1 MKKIFALLLVALML
15 FSLTACAQTADPAK
29 PAAETTQETQSENPD
44 TVAADNTDDGE
55 VVEIV
60 WAMQGAANETEG
72 WNAVV
77 AAANEQ
83 LKDENIKIVVQ
94 NIPTADWDEYYQK
107 ITAQII
113 GGDCP
118 DIGRIAESLMPIAI
132 EKNQVMDLTDKIN
145 AEIDRSQYFD
155 TVFNNAGAK
164 DGKIYGLP
172 SGVYQKLVYFN
183 KDIFDNAGI
192 AYPSSDWDHPTTLQ
206 EYVEIAK
213 QLSSGEGAN
222 RNYGFYCETD
232 IFMVG
237 CFAGENLYSADNTY
251 AITDA
256 HKEVY
261 RYLDQMLNVD
271 KSMPTP
277 VDTQIMGGF
286 DMFCA
291 GKLAMVCDGTWW
303 QQTAR
308 GITDFN
314 VGIAAA
320 PSLDGS
326 ANAGSFIDNYVV
338 WKDSKH
344 PEEAWKALK
353 AIFSEACANELAKTG
368 TGGVPVNRNTLA
380 NYSATLI
387 GENFD
392 ETSQA
397 SFMQS
402 MDHTWAMPYNASFNE
417 VQSQTNALLQP
428 WMVGNKSLDDALVEL
443 DATLA
448 DLTK

>member
-1 MKKIFALLLVALML
+1 MKKILAMLIVVLLLV
-15 FSLTACAQTADPAK
+15 SLAACTGQTAPSN
-29 PAAETTQETQSENPD
+29 ETDKSGTD
-44 TVAADNTDDGE
+44 TTGSNTGGNDGD

-77 AAANEQ
+77 NAANKQ
-83 LKDENIKIVVQ
+83 LEKDNIKIVVQ
-94 NIPTADWDEYYQK
+94 NIPTSDWDEYYQK

-113 GGDCP
+113 AGDCP

-132 EKNQVMDLTDKIN
+132 EKNQVLELTDRIN
-145 AEIDRSQYFD
+145 ADIDRTQYFD

-183 KDIFDNAGI
+183 KDLFDAANVE
-192 AYPSSDWDHPTTLQ
+192 YPSSDWDHPTTLA
-206 EYVEIAK
+206 EYTEMAK
-213 QLSSGEGAN
+213 KLSSGEGAN
-222 RNYGFYCETD
+222 RNYGFYAETD

-237 CFAGENLYSADNTY
+237 CFAGENIYNADNTY
-251 AITDA
+251 QITDA
-256 HKEVY
+256 HRQVY
-261 RYLDQMLNVD
+261 SYLDQMLNVD
-271 KSMPTP
+271 KSLPTP

-303 QQTAR
+303 QQSAR
-308 GITDFN
+308 SITDFN

-320 PSLDGS
+320 PSLDGK
-326 ANAGSFIDNYVV
+326 ANAVSFIDNYVI

-344 PEEAWKALK
+344 PEEAWKALQ
-353 AIFSEACANELAKTG
+353 AIFSETCANELAKTG

-387 GENFD
+387 GDNFD
-392 ETSQA
+392 EASQA

-402 MDHTWAMPYNASFNE
+402 MDHTWAMPYNSNFNE
-417 VQSQTNALLQP
+417 VSSQTNAVLQP
-428 WMVGNKSLDDALVEL
+428 WMVGNKSLDDALTGLESI
-443 DATLA
+443 LA

>member
-1 MKKIFALLLVALML
+1 MKKIIALLLAVLML
-15 FSLTACAQTADPAK
+15 LSLVACAQSPETKEPQKEVAK
-29 PAAETTQETQSENPD
+29 EEVTQKEESKEETE
-44 TVAADNTDDGE
+44 E
-55 VVEIV
+55 VIEIV

-77 AAANEQ
+77 DAANEQ
-83 LKDENIKIVVQ
+83 LKAENIKIVVQ

-107 ITAQII
+107 VTAQII
-113 GGDCP
+113 GGDAP

-132 EKNQVMDLTDKIN
+132 EKNQVLDLTDLIE
-145 AEIDRSQYFD
+145 ADIDRSQYFD

-164 DGKIYGLP
+164 DGRIYGLP

-183 KDIFDNAGI
+183 KDMFDAAGVP
-192 AYPSSDWDHPTTLQ
+192 YPSSDWDNPTTLA

-222 RNYGFYCETD
+222 RTYGMYCETD
-232 IFMVG
+232 VFMVG
-237 CFAGENLYSADNTY
+237 CFAGENLYNANNTY

-261 RYLDQMLNVD
+261 GYLDQMLNVD

-308 GITDFN
+308 AITDFN

-320 PSLDGS
+320 PSLDGA
-326 ANAGSFIDNYVV
+326 ANAVAFIDNYVV

-353 AIFSEACANELAKTG
+353 TIFSEVCANELAKTG
-368 TGGVPVNRNTLA
+368 TGGVPVNRNALA
-380 NYSATLI
+380 NFSSTLI

-392 ETSQA
+392 EASQA

-417 VQSQTNALLQP
+417 IQSETNALLQL
-428 WMVGNKSLDDALVEL
+428 WMVGEKPLADALTEL

-448 DLTK
+448 ELTN

>member
-1 MKKIFALLLVALML
+1 MKKVLVMLIVVLLLV
-15 FSLTACAQTADPAK
+15 SLAACTGQTAPSN
-29 PAAETTQETQSENPD
+29 ETDKSGTD
-44 TVAADNTDDGE
+44 TTGSNTGCNDGD

-77 AAANEQ
+77 NAANKQ
-83 LKDENIKIVVQ
+83 LEKDNIKIVVQ
-94 NIPTADWDEYYQK
+94 NIPTSDWDEYYQK

-113 GGDCP
+113 AGDCP

-132 EKNQVMDLTDKIN
+132 EKNQVLELTDRIN
-145 AEIDRSQYFD
+145 ADIDRTQYFD

-183 KDIFDNAGI
+183 KDLFDAANVE
-192 AYPSSDWDHPTTLQ
+192 YPSSDWDHPTTLA
-206 EYVEIAK
+206 EYAEMAK
-213 QLSSGEGAN
+213 KLSSGEGAN
-222 RNYGFYCETD
+222 RNYGFYAETD

-237 CFAGENLYSADNTY
+237 CFAGENIYNADNTY
-251 AITDA
+251 QITDA
-256 HKEVY
+256 HRQVY
-261 RYLDQMLNVD
+261 SYLDQMLNVD

-291 GKLAMVCDGTWW
+291 GKLDMVCDGTWW
-303 QQTAR
+303 QQSAR
-308 GITDFN
+308 SITDFN

-320 PSLDGS
+320 PSLDGK
-326 ANAGSFIDNYVV
+326 ANAVSFIDNYVI

-344 PEEAWKALK
+344 PEEAWKALQ
-353 AIFSEACANELAKTG
+353 AIFSETCANELAKTG

-387 GENFD
+387 GDNFD
-392 ETSQA
+392 EASQA

-402 MDHTWAMPYNASFNE
+402 MDHTWAMPYNSNFNE
-417 VQSQTNALLQP
+417 VSSQTNAVLQP
-428 WMVGNKSLDDALVEL
+428 WMVGNKSLDDALTGLESI
-443 DATLA
+443 LA

>member
-1 MKKIFALLLVALML
+1 MKKIIALML
-15 FSLTACAQTADPAK
+15 VVLMLISLVACAQTPETKEPEKEEVTQKDDKTDDPKADP
-29 PAAETTQETQSENPD
+29 E
-44 TVAADNTDDGE
+44 E

-77 AAANEQ
+77 DAANEK
-83 LKDENIKIVVQ
+83 LKAENIKIVVQ
-94 NIPTADWDEYYQK
+94 NIPTSDWDEYYQK
-107 ITAQII
+107 VTAQII
-113 GGDCP
+113 GGDAP

-132 EKNQVMDLTDKIN
+132 EKNQVLDLTDLI
-145 AEIDRSQYFD
+145 AADIDRSQYFD

-164 DGKIYGLP
+164 DGRIYGLP

-183 KDIFDNAGI
+183 KDMFDAAGVP
-192 AYPSSDWDHPTTLQ
+192 YPSSDWDNPTTLK

-213 QLSSGEGAN
+213 QLSSGEGAS

-232 IFMVG
+232 VFMVG
-237 CFAGENLYSADNTY
+237 CFAGDNLCSANNTY
-251 AITDA
+251 KITDA

-261 RYLDQMLNVD
+261 TYLDQMLNVD

-308 GITDFN
+308 SITDFN

-320 PSLDGS
+320 PSLDGA
-326 ANAGSFIDNYVV
+326 ANAVAFIDNYVV
-338 WKDSKH
+338 WKDTKH
-344 PEEAWKALK
+344 PEEAWKALQ
-353 AIFSEACANELAKTG
+353 AIFSETCANELAKTG
-368 TGGVPVNRNTLA
+368 TGGVPVNRNALA
-380 NYSATLI
+380 NFSSTLI
-387 GENFD
+387 GDNFD
-392 ETSQA
+392 EESQK

-417 VQSQTNALLQP
+417 ISSETNSVLQP
-428 WMVGNKSLDDALVEL
+428 WMVGNKPLADALTEL
-443 DATLA
+443 DAVLA

>member
-1 MKKIFALLLVALML
+1 MKKVLVMLIVVLLLV
-15 FSLTACAQTADPAK
+15 SLAACTGQTAPSN
-29 PAAETTQETQSENPD
+29 ETDKSGTD
-44 TVAADNTDDGE
+44 TTGSNTGCNDGD

-77 AAANEQ
+77 NAANKQ
-83 LKDENIKIVVQ
+83 LEKDNIKIVVQ
-94 NIPTADWDEYYQK
+94 NIPTSDWDEYYQK

-113 GGDCP
+113 AGDCP

-132 EKNQVMDLTDKIN
+132 EKNQVLELTDRIN
-145 AEIDRSQYFD
+145 ADIDRTQYFD

-183 KDIFDNAGI
+183 KDLFDAANVE
-192 AYPSSDWDHPTTLQ
+192 YPSSDWDHPTTLA
-206 EYVEIAK
+206 EYAEMAK
-213 QLSSGEGAN
+213 KLSSGEGAN
-222 RNYGFYCETD
+222 RNYGFYAETD

-237 CFAGENLYSADNTY
+237 CFAGENIYNADNTY
-251 AITDA
+251 QITDA
-256 HKEVY
+256 HRQVY
-261 RYLDQMLNVD
+261 SYLDQMLNVD

-303 QQTAR
+303 QQSAR
-308 GITDFN
+308 SITDFN

-320 PSLDGS
+320 PSLDGK
-326 ANAGSFIDNYVV
+326 ANAVSFIDSYVI

-344 PEEAWKALK
+344 PEEAWKALQ
-353 AIFSEACANELAKTG
+353 AIFSETCANELAKTG

-387 GENFD
+387 GDNFD
-392 ETSQA
+392 EASQA

-402 MDHTWAMPYNASFNE
+402 MDHTWAMPYNSNFNE
-417 VQSQTNALLQP
+417 VSSQTNAVLQP
-428 WMVGNKSLDDALVEL
+428 WMVGNKSLDDALTGLESI
-443 DATLA
+443 LA

>member
-1 MKKIFALLLVALML
+1 MKKVLVMLIVVLLLV
-15 FSLTACAQTADPAK
+15 SLAACTGQTAPSN
-29 PAAETTQETQSENPD
+29 ETDKSGTD
-44 TVAADNTDDGE
+44 TTGSNTGCNDGD

-77 AAANEQ
+77 NAANKQ
-83 LKDENIKIVVQ
+83 LEKDNIKIVVQ
-94 NIPTADWDEYYQK
+94 NIPTSDWDEYYQK

-113 GGDCP
+113 AGDCP

-132 EKNQVMDLTDKIN
+132 EKNQVLELTDRIN
-145 AEIDRSQYFD
+145 ADIDRTQYFD

-183 KDIFDNAGI
+183 KDLFDAANVE
-192 AYPSSDWDHPTTLQ
+192 YPSSDWDHPTTLA
-206 EYVEIAK
+206 EYAEMAK
-213 QLSSGEGAN
+213 KLSSGEGAN
-222 RNYGFYCETD
+222 RNYGFYAETD

-237 CFAGENLYSADNTY
+237 CFAGENIYNADNTY
-251 AITDA
+251 QITDA
-256 HKEVY
+256 HRQVY
-261 RYLDQMLNVD
+261 SYLDQMLNVD

-303 QQTAR
+303 QQSAR
-308 GITDFN
+308 SITDFN

-320 PSLDGS
+320 PSLDGK
-326 ANAGSFIDNYVV
+326 ANAVSFIDNYVI

-344 PEEAWKALK
+344 PEEAWKALQ
-353 AIFSEACANELAKTG
+353 AIFSETCANELAKTG

-387 GENFD
+387 GDNFD
-392 ETSQA
+392 EASQA

-402 MDHTWAMPYNASFNE
+402 MDHTWAMPYNSNFNE
-417 VQSQTNALLQP
+417 VSSQTNAVLQP
-428 WMVGNKSLDDALVEL
+428 WMVGNKSLDDALTGLESI
-443 DATLA
+443 LA